1 MNRWFRLLCASCT
14 GVVMVLAGCGKSG
27 SEQAATPAAAS
38 STAAASHAGAD
49 TVATPMA
56 AAELAA
62 AQPVSRS
69 CYLDMVNG
77 KRDKHGFQIKRGESN
92 RIVGWVVDGQKAAPA
107 KFSLILKAD
116 SGASYAL
123 QGRTGGIRP
132 DVAKAVGNPAAT
144 KAGFA
149 VSTTLSD
156 VKPGSYAGMTLVK
169 SPDGDVLCDLHRS
182 IRVDE

>member
-1 MNRWFRLLCASCT
+1 
-14 GVVMVLAGCGKSG
+14 MVLAGCGKSG
-27 SEQAATPAAAS
+27 SEQPATLAAAS
-38 STAAASHAGAD
+38 SAAATSHVGVD
-49 TVATPMA
+49 TIAAPMA
-56 AAELAA
+56 ASELAA

-69 CYLDMVNG
+69 CYLDLVNG
-77 KRDKHGFQIKRGESN
+77 KRDKHGFDIKRGESN
-92 RIVGWVVDGQKAAPA
+92 RIVGWVVDRQKAAPA
-107 KFSLILKAD
+107 TFALVLKSE
-116 SGASYAL
+116 SGLSYAL

-149 VSTTLSD
+149 ISSTLSD
-156 VKPGSYAGMTLVK
+156 VEPGSYAAMTLVK